1 MAALVLSVAGGA
13 AGAAF
18 GPAGALA
25 GRIGGALL
33 GNMLDRSLFSSTQ
46 TRTRSVEGPRLADLD
61 VMASTEGAPI
71 ARVYGRA
78 RLSGQVIWA
87 TRLLEVVTT
96 RTETSGG
103 EGGGGGKGFG
113 GGGGGTTTVTTTT
126 TTTYSYFA
134 NFAVGL
140 CEGEIGHVGRIWADG
155 KPLDISGLT
164 IRVHRGGE
172 DQLPDDLIVAK
183 EGADNAPAY
192 RGLAYVV
199 FERLPLAGFGNRI
212 PQLSFEIVRP
222 IGALER
228 MTRAVT
234 LIPGT
239 TEFGY
244 DTLATVRVLGPG
256 RSAPENRHVT
266 TARADVMAA
275 LDDLQAV
282 CPNLERIAIV
292 TAWFG
297 SDLRA
302 GHCAVRPG
310 VDSAVKVTSGAAWS
324 VAGLTRPGAYVVSTV
339 DGRPAFGG
347 TPSDDSLRHLI
358 AEVKA
363 RGIKV
368 TLYPFLAMDIAEGN
382 ALPDPWTGA
391 ASQPAYPWRGQITCD
406 PAPGAAGSV
415 QGTATAAAQVAQFF
429 SGGGVSG
436 WNYRR
441 MILHYA
447 SLAASAGGVDAFL
460 IGSELKALTRVRA
473 EDGSYPAVIA
483 LAALAADVKAIIG
496 DSTIVTYGADWT
508 EYGSDVIDGGSEVR
522 FPLDPLWAS
531 DAIDAVG
538 IDYYAPLSDW
548 RDEAGH
554 LDSAQATSTHD
565 LDYLRGNL
573 AGGEGYA
580 WYYADDDAR
589 AAQSRSAITDGLGKP
604 WIYRA
609 KDLWNWWASPHHE
622 RIAGAELE
630 NSTAWVPQSKPI
642 WLTELGCPAVD
653 KGANQPSV
661 FPDSKSS
668 AANRPYFSNG
678 QRDDLIQ
685 RRYLEAV
692 IGAFDPVYG
701 ASETLNPVSPVYG
714 GRMIDVSG
722 VHLWTWDAR
731 PYPVFPA
738 AGDVWSDAPN
748 WQTGHWLTGRLGG
761 APLDALIAALLDDSG
776 ITGIETGGLRDG
788 CDGYVVD
795 RPMTPRAMI
804 EPLATAY
811 AFDATPIGGQ
821 LSFISRG
828 GAPVAEIAEDD
839 LVMPDKGAPATLT
852 RGQETELP
860 REVSF
865 GFTDGAADYRRSAV
879 ASRRLVGGANRTVH
893 IDLAIVTSDA
903 AATRRADIRLQ
914 DLWAGR
920 ETVSFG
926 VGMERLRLSPG
937 DVFGLTLSGRRRLF
951 EVSELIDTE
960 QRRIT
965 ARSIDPDIFAVPL
978 AQPRRIAPAIPPA
991 LGPVQALA
999 LDLPS
1004 VDASDPPVLTRIAVF
1019 ADPWPGSVTIWRSAD
1034 GLSFEKAAVALAPS
1048 VIGETLDPLPAGPSS
1063 RWDRGSRVRILLYG
1077 GALAS
1082 LSEGNV
1088 LNGANVAAVLN
1099 ADGDWEILQFASAT
1113 LTGERTYELSH
1124 LLRGQAGSEYA
1135 IANPLP
1141 AGSPFVLLDDHVI
1154 PLARGLTALDRAID
1168 LRIVASGHSHDDPS
1182 ALALAVTPR
1191 KTALMPLSPVHAKA
1205 SRDSDGIHLA
1215 WIRRTR
1221 REGDAWG
1228 VEVPLGE
1235 DAEAYEVDILDDGDV
1250 VRTLSSSSPSALYAN
1265 ADELADFGV
1274 AQTVL
1279 HIRVVQLSS
1288 TVGRGHPA
1296 EFTLTI

>member
-13 AGAAF
+13 AGAMF
-18 GPAGALA
+18 GPVGAIA

-33 GNMLDRSLFSSTQ
+33 GNMLDRSLFPS

-61 VMASTEGAPI
+61 VMASTEGAPV

-96 RTETSGG
+96 RTETT
-103 EGGGGGKGFG
+103 GGGGAGGKGLG
-113 GGGGGTTTVTTTT
+113 GGGGGGSAAVTTT

-155 KPLDISGLT
+155 KPLDVSGLN

-244 DTLATVRVLGPG
+244 ETSAVVRVLGPG

-266 TARADVMAA
+266 TAGSDVVAA

-282 CPNLERIAIV
+282 CPNLERVAIV
-292 TAWFG
+292 AAWFG

-302 GHCAVRPG
+302 GHCLVRPG
-310 VDSAVKVTSGAAWS
+310 VDSAIKVTSGATWS
-324 VAGLTRPGAYVVSTV
+324 VAGLTRPGAYVVSTA

-358 AEVKA
+358 AELKV
-363 RGIKV
+363 RGVKV
-368 TLYPFLAMDIAEGN
+368 TLYPFLAMDIASSN
-382 ALPDPWTGA
+382 ALSDPWTGA
-391 ASQPAYPWRGQITCD
+391 STQPVYPWRGQITCD
-406 PAPGAAGSV
+406 PAPGVEGSA
-415 QGTATAAAQVAQFF
+415 QGTATAASQVAQFF
-429 SGGGVSG
+429 SAGGPSG

-473 EDGSYPAVIA
+473 DDGSYPAVTA
-483 LAALAADVKAIIG
+483 LATLAADVKAIVG
-496 DSTIVTYGADWT
+496 AATIVTYGADWT

-531 DAIDAVG
+531 DAIDVVG

-554 LDSAQATSTHD
+554 LDSADASSIHD

-573 AGGEGYA
+573 AGGEAYA
-580 WYYADDDAR
+580 WYYADAAAR
-589 AAQSRSAITDGLGKP
+589 ASQTRSSISDGLGKP

-609 KDLWNWWASPHHE
+609 KDLWNWWANPHIE
-622 RIAGAELE
+622 RVGGAELE
-630 NSTAWVPQSKPI
+630 SATAWVPQGKPI

-692 IGAFDPVYG
+692 IGALDPAFG
-701 ASETLNPVSPVYG
+701 ASETRNPVSEVYG

-722 VHLWTWDAR
+722 IHLWTWDAR

-738 AGDVWSDAPN
+738 ASDAWSDAPN

-761 APLDALIAALLDDSG
+761 APLDALIAALLEDSG
-776 ITGIETGGLRDG
+776 IADIETDALRDG

-804 EPLATAY
+804 EPLAQAY
-811 AFDATPIGGQ
+811 AFDAAPVGGR
-821 LSFISRG
+821 LSFVSRG
-828 GAPVAEIAEDD
+828 GAPVAEILEDD
-839 LVMPDKGAPATLT
+839 LVLPDKGAPATLT

-860 REVSF
+860 REISF

-879 ASRRLVGGANRTVH
+879 ASRRLVGGSSRAVH
-893 IDLAIVTSDA
+893 GDLAVVTSDA
-903 AATRRADIRLQ
+903 AATRRAEIRLQ

-920 ETVSFG
+920 ENVSFG
-926 VGMERLRLSPG
+926 LGMKRLHLAPG
-937 DVFGLTLSGRRRLF
+937 DVVGLTLGGRRRLF
-951 EVSELIDTE
+951 EISELVDTE
-960 QRRIT
+960 QRQVK
-965 ARSIDPDIFAVPL
+965 ARSIDPDIFSVPM
-978 AQPRRIAPAIPPA
+978 AQPRQIAPSIPPA
-991 LGPVQALA
+991 LGPVQALV
-999 LDLPS
+999 LDLPAL
-1004 VDASDPPVLTRIAVF
+1004 DASDPPALTRIAVF
-1019 ADPWPGSVTIWRSAD
+1019 ADPWPGSVTVWRSVD
-1034 GLSFEKAAVALAPS
+1034 GLSFEKAAVALAPA

-1063 RWDRGSRVRILLYG
+1063 RWDHGSRVRVELYG

-1082 LSEGNV
+1082 LNEANV
-1088 LNGANVAAVLN
+1088 LNGANAAAVLN
-1099 ADGDWEILQFASAT
+1099 ADGDWEILQFANAT
-1113 LTGERTYELSH
+1113 LTGERTYELSR

-1135 IANPLP
+1135 MANPLP

-1154 PLARGLTALDRAID
+1154 ALARGLGALDRAID

-1182 ALALAVTPR
+1182 ALALTVTPQS
-1191 KTALMPLSPVHAKA
+1191 TALTPLSPVHAKA
-1205 SRDSDGIHLA
+1205 SRDSDGIHLT

-1221 REGDAWG
+1221 RDGDAWG
-1228 VEVPLGE
+1228 VEVSLGE
-1235 DAEAYEVDILDDGDV
+1235 DVEAYEVDILDSGDV
-1250 VRTLSSSSPSALYAN
+1250 VRTLSASSPSALYAS
-1265 ADELADFGV
+1265 ADEFADFGI
-1274 AQTVL
+1274 AQANLT
-1279 HIRVVQLSS
+1279 IRICQLSS